1 MSPAAEIAVRVTPR
15 SSRDA
20 IERVDE
26 AGVLRVRVTAPP
38 ADGAANAA
46 VIRLLAKELGVPKGA
61 VNVAAGATSRH
72 KRMRIDGVAVAE
84 LRQRWP
90 SLSVKEG

>member
-1 MSPAAEIAVRVTPR
+1 MSPAVEIAVRVTPR

-20 IERVDE
+20 IEGVDD
-26 AGVLRVRVTAPP
+26 AGELRVRVTAPP

-46 VIRLLAKELGVPKGA
+46 VTKLLAKELGVPKGA

-72 KRMRIDGVAVAE
+72 KRLRLDGVAVAD
-84 LRQRWP
+84 LRRRWP
-90 SLSVKEG
+90 SLSAKEG

>member
-20 IERVDE
+20 IEGVDD
-26 AGVLRVRVTAPP
+26 AGQLRVRVTAPP
-38 ADGAANAA
+38 ADGVANTA
-46 VIRLLAKELGVPKGA
+46 VIKLLAKELGVPKGA
-61 VNVAAGATSRH
+61 VNVAAGTTSRH

-90 SLSVKEG
+90 SLSVKQR

>member
-1 MSPAAEIAVRVTPR
+1 VSAAARIAVRVTPR

-20 IERVDE
+20 IEGVDD
-26 AGVLRVRVTAPP
+26 AGELRVRVTAPP

-46 VIRLLAKELGVPKGA
+46 VIKLLAKELGVPKGA
-61 VNVAAGATSRH
+61 VGVASGATSRH
-72 KRMRIDGVAVAE
+72 KRLRIDGVAASD